1 MYCIG
6 LPQVRRPRGAVL
18 CSGSYRVTIKELAA
32 RCPHLRLRVLFQAH
46 SGWWMSSLCCR
57 PEVPIF
63 SFLLTVGEVLA
74 KWPSQHDGL
83 PEVSRRRLP
92 SLLGQSLT
100 SCDSLGSD
108 TSSHSWVSFTST
120 KCMCHTGNTQQEQDS
135 EPTQD
140 PASHGTNKGKWLLE
154 GIYNFKTWYFFF
166 PSETLKIW
174 SFIELRWVKT
184 KFISNKKIT

>member
-46 SGWWMSSLCCR
+46 SGWWTSSLCCR

-83 PEVSRRRLP
+83 P
-92 SLLGQSLT
+92 
-100 SCDSLGSD
+100 GS
-108 TSSHSWVSFTST
+108 
-120 KCMCHTGNTQQEQDS
+120 QQETS
-135 EPTQD
+135 PESARTE
-140 PASHGTNKGKWLLE
+140 SHIMWQSGEWHLLTFLGLVHQHQVHVSHRE
-154 GIYNFKTWYFFF
+154 HTTGAGFWANAGPCLPRDK
-166 PSETLKIW
+166 
-174 SFIELRWVKT
+174 
-184 KFISNKKIT
+184 